1 MVTTLVGIWA
11 VVVDGA
17 RGLWELPS
25 SGRISPDGLS
35 RHSGG
40 VALRYMRGIHAP
52 VPGGLEALVW
62 VDRQLPVP
70 SSREV
75 VLKVMATAVNRA
87 DLLQRQGFYPPPPGA
102 SDILG
107 LECVGEVSAVGDD
120 VQGWRVGDVACAL
133 LVGGGYATDVVVDAG
148 QLLEVPEGCSPEEA
162 CSLVEVGCTV
172 WSNLVMVAGLVAGQ
186 TVLVHGG
193 AGGIGTMAIQV
204 AKALGAE
211 VVTTVGSAEK
221 AEFCRSLGADHT
233 VLYRSE
239 SYVDVVKDVTGG
251 RGADVVLDIMG
262 AKYLAGNVAS
272 LATGGTLV
280 VIGLQGGVKGEIN
293 LGAVVAKRLRLV
305 GTSLR
310 SRPAAEKQEIV
321 QAVRD
326 NLWPLVAAGKVKP
339 IIDSVLP
346 LSQVAAAHERMA
358 GSSHTGKIVLTTT
371 EKDLL

>member
-17 RGLWELPS
+17 HGLWEHPS
-25 SGRISPDGLS
+25 SGRISPDGPS
-35 RHSGG
+35 AHSGG
-40 VALRYMRGIHAP
+40 VALRFMRGIHAP

-62 VDRQLPVP
+62 VDRQTPMP
-70 SSREV
+70 SSGEV
-75 VLKVMATAVNRA
+75 ALKVLATAVNRA
-87 DLLQRQGFYPPPPGA
+87 DVLQRQGFYPPPPGA

-107 LECVGEVSAVGDD
+107 LECVGVVSAVGDD
-120 VQGWRVGDVACAL
+120 VQGWHEGDVACAL

-148 QLLEVPEGCSPEEA
+148 LLLGVPEGCSPEEA
-162 CSLVEVGCTV
+162 CALVEVGCTV
-172 WSNLVMVAGLVAGQ
+172 WSNLVMTAGLVAGQ
-186 TVLVHGG
+186 TVLIHGG

-211 VVTTVGSAEK
+211 VVTTVGSEEK
-221 AEFCRSLGADHT
+221 AEFCRALGADHT

-239 SYVDVVKDVTGG
+239 NYVDVVKDVTGG

-262 AKYLAGNVAS
+262 AKYLAGNIAA
-272 LATGGTLV
+272 LAVGGTLV

-293 LGAVVAKRLRLV
+293 LGALVSKRLRLQ

-310 SRPAAEKQEIV
+310 SRPLDEKRDIV
-321 QAVRD
+321 QSVRE
-326 NLWPLVAAGKVKP
+326 NLWPLVEAGRVKP
-339 IIDSVLP
+339 IIDSVIP
-346 LSQVAAAHERMA
+346 LSQVAVAHERMA

-371 EKDLL
+371 EKDLP